1 VAEAVVSV
9 VCPPT
14 VSVPLDV
21 KDEVAV
27 IVPIVA
33 VPPVRDEMNPV
44 TVLNSVAKRLEEVAL
59 VLDKLV
65 IVPVVE
71 KSVLIV
77 PTVVEAVLST
87 V

>member
-1 VAEAVVSV
+1 MAEAVVSV